1 MALIT
6 VFILHRGC
14 HPVAATIDPDDAT
27 LTRLIGGTP
36 ATLTAGG
43 LEVVVAAEREHDPAA
58 PRRVVS
64 LGGDIVALPGT
75 AVVMGP
81 ERTSLPARR
90 LGDIY
95 AALDRP
101 LSVVTDGERVFTIP
115 IVRA

>member
-1 MALIT
+1 MPLIT

-14 HPVAATIDPDDAT
+14 HPVAATIDPTDAT
-27 LTRLIGGTP
+27 LAELVGGTP
-36 ATLTAGG
+36 ATLTADG
-43 LEVVVAAEREHDPAA
+43 LEAVVAAEREHDPAA

-81 ERTSLPARR
+81 EHTSLPARR

>member
-27 LTRLIGGTP
+27 LTRLVGGTP

-43 LEVVVAAEREHDPAA
+43 LEAVVAAEREHDPAA
-58 PRRVVS
+58 PRRIVS

-75 AVVMGP
+75 SWGRNAHPCPPG
-81 ERTSLPARR
+81 
-90 LGDIY
+90 GW
-95 AALDRP
+95 AAYTP
-101 LSVVTDGERVFTIP
+101 HWTAPCPS
-115 IVRA
+115 